1 VGLLVSKTTL
11 LGRLPVKFQFG
22 VEYWVVSQHAYGDRA
37 KVVLEVIPVIPK
49 LIGRSLLGG
58 DEPRAGVEIHI
69 GDGTTGG
76 SMARKIGYWVTTALV
91 AAILAL
97 AAFAYLTSQP
107 AAVQNFV
114 GLRYPQY
121 FRFILGVAKA
131 LAVVALL
138 SPGLALVKEWAY
150 AGLTFTWIGAF
161 VSHTVAGDGK
171 APLPVALLVLLAVSY
186 LTRPPNRRLPEAAAL
201 VPQPGAR

>member
-1 VGLLVSKTTL
+1 
-11 LGRLPVKFQFG
+11 
-22 VEYWVVSQHAYGDRA
+22 
-37 KVVLEVIPVIPK
+37 
-49 LIGRSLLGG
+49 
-58 DEPRAGVEIHI
+58 
-69 GDGTTGG
+69 
-76 SMARKIGYWVTTALV
+76 MARKISYWVTTALV

-97 AAFAYLTSQP
+97 AAFSYLTSQP

-138 SPGLALVKEWAY
+138 SPRLALVKEWAY

-161 VSHTVAGDGK
+161 VSHTVARDGK
-171 APLPVALLVLLAVSY
+171 AILPVVLLALLAVSY
-186 LTRPPNRRLPEAAAL
+186 LTRPASRRLPTAAAF
-201 VPQPGAR
+201 VAEAGTR